1 MIPAQLLTAEY
12 MFVIILFILA
22 IFILY
27 RLFKLVI
34 KSVMIMIAA
43 FAFPFVADYLGMSL
57 PIPITIDTGIKFALL
72 GLMLFTAYNFFSFI
86 THLGKIL
93 LWPFKRKRK

>member
-1 MIPAQLLTAEY
+1 MIPAQLLTTEY
-12 MFVIILFILA
+12 LFVIILFILA

-34 KSVMIMIAA
+34 KSVIIMIAA
-43 FAFPFVADYLGMSL
+43 FAFPFVADYMGVPL
-57 PIPITIDTGIKFALL
+57 PVPITIDTGIKFALL
-72 GLMLFTAYNFFSFI
+72 GLTLFSVYNFFSFI

-93 LWPFKRKRK
+93 LWPFKRKRR